1 MGLRLKD
8 DVELDYDEAN
18 QIFSIEDLNTAQQFE
33 FNSDGSTSIEPAA
46 HSTSHE
52 SGGSDPLDVD
62 TLQNA
67 DLKADLSSP
76 DGTVMS
82 SQIPDLAVTETFTV
96 PDQAGRLAL
105 SDVQEGDVAL
115 QTDTDEGYIFTG
127 GDPSLDANW
136 SLLSNFDPPV
146 DSVFGRV
153 GDVVAQAGDYAASQI
168 SNFGSAVLN
177 TIDGASITPNDV
189 TATTVDGGTVTS
201 TSSLI
206 YEPIQT
212 YDFSL
217 PASTFSCP
225 SPSGGTF
232 PRSGF
237 AVFWVEDPQDNQADI
252 TVTFRNNGTDISTFY
267 LENGTVSQSTDVPV
281 VDATADFCTSSGEIQ
296 AISDRGFQGNITANT
311 HLERGLQRATR
322 FSMIDET
329 SIDEVVFKSS
339 EPVDRL
345 FNVTIYGFD
354 TIG

>member
-18 QIFSIEDLNTAQQFE
+18 QTFSIEDLNTAQQFE

-52 SGGSDPLDVD
+52 SGGTDPVDVD
-62 TLQNA
+62 NLLNA
-67 DLKADLSSP
+67 DLKADLTAP
-76 DGTVMS
+76 DGTVLS

-105 SDVQEGDVAL
+105 TDVQEGDVAL

-168 SNFGSAVLN
+168 SNFGSTVLN

-189 TATTVDGGTVTS
+189 TTQLASIGTLDLETISTKTGSQIQYTSGVGGGQTYMLTIDTNTGADIQMTFNGDDASGAYEYWTIDGTRQTNEDVITLADTGGFTRISGYVIISASRFGSGPAFSSNITPGRMNNVVNVASKGGTQGTVALDS
-201 TSSLI
+201 IEVDAGPQSNESSLI
-206 YEPIQT
+206 
-212 YDFSL
+212 
-217 PASTFSCP
+217 
-225 SPSGGTF
+225 
-232 PRSGF
+232 
-237 AVFWVEDPQDNQADI
+237 
-252 TVTFRNNGTDISTFY
+252 
-267 LENGTVSQSTDVPV
+267 
-281 VDATADFCTSSGEIQ
+281 
-296 AISDRGFQGNITANT
+296 
-311 HLERGLQRATR
+311 
-322 FSMIDET
+322 
-329 SIDEVVFKSS
+329 
-339 EPVDRL
+339 RL
-345 FNVTIYGFD
+345 TQV
-354 TIG
+354 